1 MNEKLKQVLSK
12 VGEMPEIQEK
22 LKNAKSLDEVY
33 EIVQSVQ
40 SGYTLDEFKAAMT
53 ELKEAKTEELSDED
67 LDSVAGGATHGYTP
81 GDIGETI
88 VSYLTLGIG

>member
-1 MNEKLKQVLSK
+1 MNENLKQVLSK

-22 LKNAKSLDEVY
+22 LKNAGSLDEVY
-33 EIVQSVQ
+33 EIMQSVQ

-67 LDSVAGGATHGYTP
+67 LEGVAGGSYHGYSP
-81 GDIGETI
+81 EDIGKTVI
-88 VSYLTLGIG
+88 TYLTLGIG